1 MKRDAWN
8 ILQGICIGLLI
19 AAVLAILLTSCAPA
33 NRETLPPA
41 MATEQ
46 SEGEPQPLSNRWIE
60 KVDCNGDLCVYA
72 LRGKYVIACYIA
84 VYDTPRAG
92 SNVLQMDCP

>member
-8 ILQGICIGLLI
+8 ILQGICIGLII
-19 AAVLAILLTSCAPA
+19 AAVLAVLLTSCAPA
-33 NRETLPPA
+33 NRDTLPPA
-41 MATEQ
+41 QATEQ
-46 SEGEPQPLSNRWIE
+46 VEEETQPLTDRWIE

-84 VYDTPRAG
+84 VYDTIRPGESA
-92 SNVLQMDCP
+92 LQMACP